1 MISSS
6 DRLDTYPFELQ
17 SELRDAA
24 NGHGYR
30 IGPEQAAGWL
40 FLRSATAPGK
50 IAVAATI
57 AGMAGPFFLSVEYP
71 GAARELCEQR

>member
-1 MISSS
+1 MMISTS

-30 IGPEQAAGWL
+30 IGPEQAGGGG
-40 FLRSATAPGK
+40 LRSATAPAK
-50 IAVAATI
+50 SRVAAHKRRDD
-57 AGMAGPFFLSVEYP
+57 L
-71 GAARELCEQR
+71 GALLPLG